1 MNDIFLAKMASTVEL
16 NITENC
22 DLYDLYISSQLRRS
36 MFVNVST
43 NDEKTSLKINT
54 FGLMYK
60 KNPDTYEDLLRSIK
74 NTFEEQEMIFMGT
87 SNDAFVGIMAGK
99 IILKSVNQYLDSY
112 RPGLKVRRIV
122 LTDKLKQN
130 DPPKCYPLLNGAG
143 KMRKYKFPP
152 NTTPP
157 TDKLSWEPHIS
168 VYMVDSPE
176 KNFYPNT
183 KISLI
188 AKTELDGKEI
198 TATI

>member
-1 MNDIFLAKMASTVEL
+1 
-16 NITENC
+16 
-22 DLYDLYISSQLRRS
+22 

-74 NTFEEQEMIFMGT
+74 DTFEEQEMIFMGT

-112 RPGLKVRRIV
+112 RPGLKVGRIV
-122 LTDKLKQN
+122 LTNELKKN
-130 DPPKCYPLLNGAG
+130 DPPKCYPLLNSNG
-143 KMRKYKFPP
+143 KMRKYRFSP

-183 KISLI
+183 DISLI

-198 TATI
+198 TATM

>member
-1 MNDIFLAKMASTVEL
+1 MASTVEL

-22 DLYDLYISSQLRRS
+22 DIYDLYIPSQLRQS
-36 MFVNVST
+36 MFVDVST
-43 NDEKTSLKINT
+43 NVQKTSLKINT
-54 FGLMYK
+54 FGLMYRE
-60 KNPDTYEDLLRSIK
+60 NPDTYEDLLRNIK
-74 NTFEEQEMIFMGT
+74 NTFEEQEMIFIGT

-122 LTDKLKQN
+122 LTNELKKN
-130 DPPKCYPLLNGAG
+130 DPPKCYPLLNSKG
-143 KMRKYKFPP
+143 KMCKYKLSP

-183 KISLI
+183 EVSLI
-188 AKTELDGKEI
+188 AKTEMNGKEI
-198 TATI
+198 TATM